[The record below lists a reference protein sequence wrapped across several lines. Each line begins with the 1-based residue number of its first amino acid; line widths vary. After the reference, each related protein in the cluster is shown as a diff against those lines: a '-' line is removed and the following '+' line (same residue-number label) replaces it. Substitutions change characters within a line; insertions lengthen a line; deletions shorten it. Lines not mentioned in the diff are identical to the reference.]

1 MLDRILKFLSLTSI
15 AFSLS
20 LLWCLPA
27 NASLA
32 PAGQVILADGPFI
45 AIQTNASARSLT
57 RGSEFYQG
65 DRLWTGPRTRAQIQF
80 SDGAIMTL
88 RPDTEFSV
96 DEYEFDEK
104 NVDSNKS
111 FFTLLKGGFRT
122 LTGLISKLKPDSY
135 QVKTAYAI
143 VGVRGT
149 TYEVVDQNALYVA
162 AWEGTISISNNSA
175 EMLLGFGQNF
185 NYATVTSINSAP
197 TGSVEV
203 PPPLQQAPDPGLQQ
217 ALVDPT
223 ETRLATAVSDPI
235 EEVIPPRLSTTE
247 VASLDRSGFA
257 AFTGTG
263 TAPLRGAANDL
274 AGSNPIVFDQGVDVV
289 LRQATALPVNVGTNT
304 TLGAAF
310 PVSFGEWD
318 ATTSNPATIQ
328 PDAIDSTVIQN
339 VVTPVFWMTL
349 FPATS
354 VGIATGSV
362 SYNNVLNFAGD
373 GSGGAVTGLSFD
385 GTLDFNTGALNG
397 NMLVTNAD
405 TWDVDFT
412 GSLSGAQFT
421 AAAIGS
427 STFNGTPGVT
437 GSLTGSLTGDPS
449 GFGAQ
454 APLGMGG
461 VFDFESGANDV
472 AGTFLARHDGRFF
485 AGEQTT
491 LAASTQVGFAAF
503 GGAGVASAT
512 MLSGTAT
519 DGAGGSP
526 ILFDQTAGPDGT
538 VLRRDVTAG
547 TDTVTTDNTLAGFQ
561 VSFGEWDA
569 PVSPAAQLPDPNGT
583 TVVAVNDPVFWLTVT
598 PTPTAALP
606 VNATYNFTSLAGQL
620 VSQGAGSGGGPVTV
634 ASFSANFDF
643 STGQVTSGNMV
654 VVDGATNWN
663 TQFLPGGTISG
674 ASFNLQLDPTN
685 SVVGANPATGTVN
698 GAVTG
703 PAAQGVAGAFDFRE
717 QGNPTTFVQGAFY
730 GR

>member
-1 MLDRILKFLSLTSI
+1 
-15 AFSLS
+15 
-20 LLWCLPA
+20 
-27 NASLA
+27 
-32 PAGQVILADGPFI
+32 
-45 AIQTNASARSLT
+45 
-57 RGSEFYQG
+57 
-65 DRLWTGPRTRAQIQF
+65 
-80 SDGAIMTL
+80 MTL

-104 NVDSNKS
+104 NVDNNKS

-122 LTGLISKLKPDSY
+122 LTGLVSKLRPDSY
-135 QVKTAYAI
+135 KVKTAYAI

-149 TYEVVDQNALYVA
+149 TYEIVDASALYVA
-162 AWEGTISISNNSA
+162 AWEGTISITNNSA
-175 EMLLGFGQNF
+175 EMLLGFGQDY

-197 TGSVEV
+197 TGSVTV
-203 PPPLQQAPDPGLQQ
+203 PPPLQQPPDPDLQQ

-223 ETRLATAVSDPI
+223 ETRLVTVVEDPI
-235 EEVIPPRLSTTE
+235 EAVIPPRLSATE
-247 VASLDRSGFA
+247 MASLDRSGFA
-257 AFTGTG
+257 AFTGTS

-274 AGSNPIVFDQGVDVV
+274 AGGNPIVFDQGVDVV
-289 LRQATALPVNVGTNT
+289 LRQAAALPVNVGTNT

-373 GSGGAVTGLSFD
+373 GSGGAVTGLNFD
-385 GTLDFNTGALNG
+385 GALDFNTGALNG

-472 AGTFLARHDGRFF
+472 AGTFLARHDARF
-485 AGEQTT
+485 
-491 LAASTQVGFAAF
+491 LATDPALDRAGFATFGVSSPTVLAGTASDGSGGTPIVF
-503 GGAGVASAT
+503 DPVAGGA
-512 MLSGTAT
+512 
-519 DGAGGSP
+519 
-526 ILFDQTAGPDGT
+526 DGT
-538 VLRRDVTAG
+538 VLRRSVAAS
-547 TDTVTTDNTLAGFQ
+547 TDTVSPVAGFQ
-561 VSFGEWDA
+561 VSFGAWDT
-569 PVSPAAQLPDPNGT
+569 PVSAADVLPDANGNVVLSASDPVYWITAVPGAVPASGTGTYQNVLSFQGSGEAGNVLALAVSATVDFNAATVAGNMQVQTDPRTSGFRDNWDVNFAGNINNATVSANVTGGTVQVDGTVQPGVLSGSIAGTLTGPPT
-583 TVVAVNDPVFWLTVT
+583 TVVGN
-598 PTPTAALP
+598 
-606 VNATYNFTSLAGQL
+606 
-620 VSQGAGSGGGPVTV
+620 SGP
-634 ASFSANFDF
+634 
-643 STGQVTSGNMV
+643 
-654 VVDGATNWN
+654 DGM
-663 TQFLPGGTISG
+663 
-674 ASFNLQLDPTN
+674 
-685 SVVGANPATGTVN
+685 
-698 GAVTG
+698 
-703 PAAQGVAGAFDFRE
+703 AGAFDMR
-717 QGNPTTFVQGAFY
+717 NAATNYVQGTFFA
-730 GR
+730 RQQ